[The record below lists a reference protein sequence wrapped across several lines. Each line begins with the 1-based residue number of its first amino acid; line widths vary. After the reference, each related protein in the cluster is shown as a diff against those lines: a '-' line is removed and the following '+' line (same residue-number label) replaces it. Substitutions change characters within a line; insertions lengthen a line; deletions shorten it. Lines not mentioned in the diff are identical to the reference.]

1 MAARRTAR
9 RPTQKARARRP
20 LVRVTGTLALHQ
32 YVGEVLFRQD
42 QATYLEGR
50 GYGKLLARQVAET
63 YQAAGFRVDGSS
75 AHGYVVADRYG
86 PVGRI
91 DVVDVEGPFGH
102 VSQ

>member
-1 MAARRTAR
+1 MDRE
-9 RPTQKARARRP
+9 Q
-20 LVRVTGTLALHQ
+20 
-32 YVGEVLFRQD
+32 
-42 QATYLEGR
+42 
-50 GYGKLLARQVAET
+50 LLARQVAET